1 MSMLFPGRYLT
12 IKFALLIAFGPIT
25 TWSAEEPLPY
35 YLKDRGEGVTTS
47 LFGTYIKKDELLV
60 YPFYE
65 YIKSNKEEYHGSEL
79 NGVGE
84 IDYEGKLEEHEF
96 GLFIAYGF
104 TDDLAVE
111 LEAILYGDVTLDKA
125 LNDTTS
131 GIPNRIQESGFGAV
145 ETNIRWRLRRETKDL
160 AEIYVNFEVEYP
172 LQKGKI
178 LLGASDWEFSTG
190 IGRVKGYSWGTI
202 TSRISIVYD
211 RGEEEMKLGE
221 YAVEYLKKVDDS
233 FRWVS
238 TLEGEDADISLI
250 FETQWHINKNSYW
263 KIGSG
268 FGVTGQAEAFSP
280 EIGLMFSF

>member
-1 MSMLFPGRYLT
+1 MSIHFPSRRMTLT
-12 IKFALLIAFGPIT
+12 LTLVIGFAPNT
-25 TWSAEEPLPY
+25 SWSAEEPLPY

-47 LFGTYIKKDELLV
+47 LFGTYIKKNELLV

-79 NGVGE
+79 NGIGE
-84 IDYEGKLEEHEF
+84 IDYLGKLEEHEF

-125 LNDTTS
+125 ANDTTS
-131 GIPNRIQESGFGAV
+131 GIPNRIHESGFGSV
-145 ETNIRWRLRRETKDL
+145 ETNVRWRLRRETTTRS
-160 AEIYVNFEVEYP
+160 EIFVNFEVEYP
-172 LQKGKI
+172 LQKDNL

-190 IGRVKGYSWGTI
+190 IGWVKGYTWGTL
-202 TSRISIVYD
+202 TPRISIVYD
-211 RGEEEMKLGE
+211 RGEREVELGE
-221 YAVEYLKKVDDS
+221 YAIEYLKKVSDS

-238 TLEGEDADISLI
+238 TLEGEGADISLI
-250 FETQWHINKNSYW
+250 FESQWHINKNSFW